1 MKRLWPTNSA
11 GQFLHS
17 LASLLLGH
25 SIEFAHRSLHS
36 HSQDHALLT
45 WILPLDVVQMETFTA
60 NRLPRSALGRWQLK
74 VSHLLPQ
81 VFASPQDTREELDTT
96 VQALH
101 EVCIQAMHDATD
113 MRPRNQGLKHA
124 PWWND
129 ACAEHIDLIR
139 SLTGP
144 EKKEVQ
150 KRTRAV
156 FRQAKREHYTTV
168 CEAATPDTIPHPRQG
183 GTRHTASCCP
193 GLDHSRSG
201 VQQGQTAPHH
211 DLGRPC
217 LAKALSK
224 PTSFSCPSCACAT
237 STSSEG

>member
-1 MKRLWPTNSA
+1 MSP
-11 GQFLHS
+11 
-17 LASLLLGH
+17 
-25 SIEFAHRSLHS
+25 
-36 HSQDHALLT
+36 
-45 WILPLDVVQMETFTA
+45 
-60 NRLPRSALGRWQLK
+60 
-74 VSHLLPQ
+74 LLPQ
-81 VFASPQDTREELDTT
+81 VFALPQDTREELDTT

-113 MRPRNQGLKHA
+113 MHPRNQGLKHA

-168 CEAATPDTIPHPRQG
+168 CEAATPDTIWKMAKW
-183 GTRHTASCCP
+183 GTRTRTTPIPPLKDGDRLAMTLEERASTFHRVFFP
-193 GLDHSRSG
+193 
-201 VQQGQTAPHH
+201 QP
-211 DLGRPC
+211 
-217 LAKALSK
+217 
-224 PTSFSCPSCACAT
+224 PTLPPI
-237 STSSEG
+237 